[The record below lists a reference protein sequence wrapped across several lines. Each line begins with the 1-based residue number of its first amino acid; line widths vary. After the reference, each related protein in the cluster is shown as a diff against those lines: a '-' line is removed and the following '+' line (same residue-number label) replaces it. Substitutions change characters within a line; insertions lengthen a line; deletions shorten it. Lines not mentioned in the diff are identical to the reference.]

1 MTTNGYSLVQHS
13 NLAIPPG
20 AMLTEEMEYRAMP
33 RDFLAGKLGQPEAF
47 IAKIITGEQAITP
60 EIAEVL
66 AAAFWIP
73 AWYWLKLEA
82 RYRATLARTAANQT
96 DQGAS
101 AAAPAKVD
109 IAAD

>member
-1 MTTNGYSLVQHS
+1 MFS

-20 AMLTEEMEYRAMP
+20 AMLAEEMAYRQMP

-47 IAKIITGEQAITP
+47 IAKIITGEQPITP

-73 AWYWLKLEA
+73 AWYWLQLEA
-82 RYRATLARTAANQT
+82 RYRATLARTAANQPAQ
-96 DQGAS
+96 DAS
-101 AAAPAKVD
+101 AAPPAKVD
-109 IAAD
+109 TAAD

>member
-1 MTTNGYSLVQHS
+1 MFS

-20 AMLTEEMEYRAMP
+20 EMLAEEMEYRAMP
-33 RDFLAGKLGQPEAF
+33 GAFLAGKLGQPESF
-47 IAKIITGEQAITP
+47 VAKIITGEQAITP

-66 AAAFWIP
+66 AGAFWIP

-82 RYRATLARTAANQT
+82 RYRETLARIAANQPG
-96 DQGAS
+96 QSAS
-101 AAAPAKVD
+101 ADRPAKVD